1 MAILYMIPN
10 TLGVTPVDGVIPVE
24 VQEII
29 KSVKVFIVED
39 IRTTR
44 RFLKRVDKA
53 IDIDTLTFYVLNK
66 RTKTREIE
74 EMIKPLAKG
83 QNVGVISEAG
93 CPGVA
98 DPGASVVQL
107 AHRKGYRVAP
117 LVGPSSILLAMM
129 ASGMN
134 GQSFAFNGYLPMKK
148 PDRIKKIQ
156 HLEKRSSQENQ
167 SQVFIETPFRNDT
180 MLEDILAV
188 CSSNTQVC
196 VACDITLETEYIKTA
211 TVAEWK
217 KNKPSFHKRPAIFI
231 IHKF

>member
-10 TLGVTPVDGVIPVE
+10 TLGVTPVGGVIPVE

-29 KSVKVFIVED
+29 KSIKVFIVED

-188 CSSNTQVC
+188 CSANTQVC

>member
-1 MAILYMIPN
+1 MIPN
-10 TLGVTPVDGVIPVE
+10 TLGVTPVGGVIPVE

-29 KSVKVFIVED
+29 KSIKVFIVED

-156 HLEKRSSQENQ
+156 HLEKRSYQENQ

-188 CSSNTQVC
+188 CSANTQVC
-196 VACDITLETEYIKTA
+196 GACDITLETEYIKTA